1 MSGLYDSDILEW
13 SERQAALLR
22 RVAAGERV
30 NSADLDWPNIIDE
43 VESVGREQLHA
54 VQSLLIQGMAHRL
67 KLLGWPGSAAASGW
81 RKEVRVFAMQA
92 RRRFVP
98 SMRQYL
104 DLADLYEEALLS
116 VPDEIDGRPPA
127 AFPAACPFGLE
138 QLLAGEP

>member
-30 NSADLDWPNIIDE
+30 DSAGLDWPNIIDE

-54 VQSLLIQGMAHRL
+54 AQSLLIQGMAHWL
-67 KLLGWPGSAAASGW
+67 KPLGWPESAAASGW

-104 DLADLYEEALLS
+104 DLADLHDEALLS
-116 VPDEIDGRPPA
+116 LPNEIDGRPPL
-127 AFPAACPFGLE
+127 PLPDSCPFALDGL
-138 QLLAGEP
+138 LSA